1 MKQVL
6 GWGAGLSVAAV
17 VLIAQAPANA
27 FTVIRD
33 IQLVENNGETNL
45 VLVTEGGGRPEVFV
59 VRRGNDFV
67 ADVINTQL
75 NMGQEM
81 FQQNNPA
88 PGISSIVVTQLDPTS
103 VRVIVTG
110 TNSSPDARVVQG
122 AAGGIVISMLSG
134 GTTAANVPPSSPTPP
149 ASSPSPDVLVPNPEV
164 EIEPSRV
171 AQQPT
176 PPATPSRQAQQEPI
190 IPDPAIRS
198 ADPQLSPDLPRTVD
212 PTPPYLPRAVAPP
225 VGDIAVSNVNPA
237 LQTVNLNTTEVI
249 PRLVLRDAL
258 VRDVLS
264 LLARTAGLNVAFAP
278 NLGATTGQGGNQQAG
293 VEELTISLDIENE
306 SVQDVF
312 NYVLRLSGLE
322 ANRQGNTIFV
332 GRQLPNTARDIVV
345 RSFRLNQ
352 VPAGQAA
359 GFLVSMGAERAIT
372 REQQVTRANAVN
384 IPGSA
389 QALTTTETQVT
400 TVVQTLRIE
409 TQDSVPLLRGMQV
422 IVDDRLNSLTLIGP
436 PNLVELASAQLIQ
449 LDLRKRQVAINVKVI
464 DINLDG
470 GESFDSS
477 FSFGVDQTFF
487 VNDGGA
493 AALNFGAY
501 NPPSRGISTTGI
513 NARPIVPND
522 PVGGQEPFFDRD
534 GTTTTPLTAPGRGGV
549 TLRPISPVTSRSERV
564 GISDFDPFDRNDDG
578 TFDPGEVEFSTFPLF
593 QYPRRFLQTLQFQI
607 TNQNAKILTDP
618 TLLVQEGEIAT
629 VELVENIVKRVDV
642 NVFQEEGVGSRTER
656 QPQFEDVGLEV
667 SINVERIDDNGFVTI
682 NVNPSVTAITG
693 RIELIE
699 GNPNGGFATETSRR
713 EYQSGRIRLRDGQ
726 TLIVSGIIQEQDRV
740 TASKIP
746 FLGDLPIIGALFRSS
761 TRETGRA
768 EVVVL
773 VTPMIMD
780 ESDRAP
786 FGYEYNVSPDARE
799 MLQRNR

>member
-1 MKQVL
+1 MKQVI
-6 GWGAGLSVAAV
+6 GYGSGLAVAAV
-17 VLIAQAPANA
+17 VLMAQAPAIA

-33 IQLVENNGETNL
+33 VQIVQNNGETNL

-88 PGISSIVVTQLDPTS
+88 PGIASIVVTQLDPTS

-110 TNSSPDARVVQG
+110 AGSPPDARVVQG
-122 AAGGIVISMLSG
+122 AAGGIVISMISG
-134 GTTAANVPPSSPTPP
+134 GATANVPANSPPP
-149 ASSPSPDVLVPNPEV
+149 ATSSPSPDVLVPNPEV
-164 EIEPSRV
+164 EIDRGSL

-176 PPATPSRQAQQEPI
+176 PPPSGSPSQQQPI
-190 IPDPAIRS
+190 VPDPAIRS
-198 ADPQLSPDLPRTVD
+198 TNPQLTPDARRSVD
-212 PTPPYLPRAVAPP
+212 PTPPFLPRAVAPP

-237 LQTVNLNTTEVI
+237 VQAVNLNTTEVI

-278 NLGATTGQGGNQQAG
+278 DLGEAGQTGGTPGGSAN
-293 VEELTISLDIENE
+293 VTISLDIENE

-332 GRQLPNTARDIVV
+332 GRKLPNTARDVVV

-352 VPAGQAA
+352 VPAGEAA
-359 GFLVSMGAERAIT
+359 GFLVSMGAERSIT
-372 REQQVTRANAVN
+372 REQQVTRANSVN
-384 IPGSA
+384 IPGST
-389 QALTTTETQVT
+389 QALTTTDTQVT
-400 TVVQTLRIE
+400 TVVETLRVQ
-409 TQDSVPLLRGMQV
+409 TQDSIPLLRGMQ
-422 IVDDRLNSLTLIGP
+422 IVVDERLNSLTLIGP

-449 LDLRKRQVAINVKVI
+449 LDLRKRQVAVNVKVL
-464 DINLDG
+464 DITLDG
-470 GESFDSS
+470 EDSFSSS

-493 AALNFGAY
+493 AALNFGSY
-501 NPPSRGISTTGI
+501 NPPSRGTSTSGI
-513 NARPIVPND
+513 NARPIIPNN
-522 PVGGQEPFFDRD
+522 PVGNQEPFFDRD

-549 TLRPISPVTSRSERV
+549 TLRPISPVTSRSEAV
-564 GISDFDPFDRNDDG
+564 GISDFDPFERNQDG
-578 TFDPGEVEFSTFPLF
+578 TFDAGEVEFDTFPLF
-593 QYPRRFLQTLQFQI
+593 QYPRRFLQTLEFQI
-607 TNQNAKILTDP
+607 QNRNAKILTDP

-629 VELVENIVKRVDV
+629 VRLVENIVKRIDTDTIETDGG
-642 NVFQEEGVGSRTER
+642 QRTER
-656 QPQFEDVGLEV
+656 QPTFEDVGLEV
-667 SINVERIDDNGFVTI
+667 SVNVERIDDNGFVTI
-682 NVNPSVTAITG
+682 NVNPVVTAITNRLPLSSPDDG
-693 RIELIE
+693 S
-699 GNPNGGFATETSRR
+699 FATETAERSFN
-713 EYQSGRIRLRDGQ
+713 SGRIRLRDGQ

-740 TASKIP
+740 IASKIP

-786 FGYEYNVSPDARE
+786 FGYEYNVSPDAQQ
-799 MLQRNR
+799 MLQQRR

>member
-1 MKQVL
+1 MKQVI
-6 GWGAGLSVAAV
+6 GYGSGLAVAAV
-17 VLIAQAPANA
+17 VLMAQAPAIA

-33 IQLVENNGETNL
+33 VQIVQNNGETNL

-88 PGISSIVVTQLDPTS
+88 PGIASIVVTQLDPTS

-110 TNSSPDARVVQG
+110 AGSPPDARVVQG
-122 AAGGIVISMLSG
+122 AAGGIVISMISG
-134 GTTAANVPPSSPTPP
+134 GATANVPANSPPP
-149 ASSPSPDVLVPNPEV
+149 ATSSPSPDVLVPNPEV
-164 EIEPSRV
+164 EIDRGSL

-176 PPATPSRQAQQEPI
+176 PPPSGSPSQQQPI
-190 IPDPAIRS
+190 VPDPAIRS
-198 ADPQLSPDLPRTVD
+198 TNPQLTPDARRSVD
-212 PTPPYLPRAVAPP
+212 PTPPFLPRAVAPP

-237 LQTVNLNTTEVI
+237 VQAVNLNTTEVI

-278 NLGATTGQGGNQQAG
+278 DLGEAGQTGGTPGGSAN
-293 VEELTISLDIENE
+293 VTISLDIENE

-332 GRQLPNTARDIVV
+332 GRKLPNTARDVVV

-352 VPAGQAA
+352 VPAGEAA
-359 GFLVSMGAERAIT
+359 GFLVSMGAERSIT
-372 REQQVTRANAVN
+372 REQQVTRANSVN
-384 IPGSA
+384 IPGST
-389 QALTTTETQVT
+389 QALTTTDTQVT
-400 TVVQTLRIE
+400 TVVETLRVQ
-409 TQDSVPLLRGMQV
+409 TQDSIPLLRGMQ
-422 IVDDRLNSLTLIGP
+422 IVVDERLNSLTLIGP

-449 LDLRKRQVAINVKVI
+449 LDLRKRQVAVNVKVL
-464 DINLDG
+464 DITLDG
-470 GESFDSS
+470 EDSFSSS

-493 AALNFGAY
+493 AALNFGSY
-501 NPPSRGISTTGI
+501 NPPSRGTSTSGI
-513 NARPIVPND
+513 NARPIIPNN
-522 PVGGQEPFFDRD
+522 PVGNQEPFFDRD

-549 TLRPISPVTSRSERV
+549 TLRPISPVTSRSEAV
-564 GISDFDPFDRNDDG
+564 GISDFDPFERNQDG
-578 TFDPGEVEFSTFPLF
+578 TFDAGEVEFDTFPLF

-607 TNQNAKILTDP
+607 QNRNAKILTDP

-629 VELVENIVKRVDV
+629 VRLVENIVKRIDTDTIETDGG
-642 NVFQEEGVGSRTER
+642 QRTER
-656 QPQFEDVGLEV
+656 QPTFEDVGLEV
-667 SINVERIDDNGFVTI
+667 SVNVERIDDNGFVTI
-682 NVNPSVTAITG
+682 NVNPVVTAITNRLPLASPDDG
-693 RIELIE
+693 S
-699 GNPNGGFATETSRR
+699 FATETAERSFN
-713 EYQSGRIRLRDGQ
+713 SGRIRLRDGQ

-786 FGYEYNVSPDARE
+786 FGYEYNVSPDAQQ
-799 MLQRNR
+799 MLQQRR

>member
-1 MKQVL
+1 M
-6 GWGAGLSVAAV
+6 
-17 VLIAQAPANA
+17 AQAPAIA

-33 IQLVENNGETNL
+33 VQIVQNNGETNL

-88 PGISSIVVTQLDPTS
+88 PGIASIVVTQLDPTS

-110 TNSSPDARVVQG
+110 AGSPPDARVVQG
-122 AAGGIVISMLSG
+122 AAGGIVISMISG
-134 GTTAANVPPSSPTPP
+134 GATANLPANSPPP
-149 ASSPSPDVLVPNPEV
+149 ATSSPSPNVLVPNPEV
-164 EIEPSRV
+164 EIERGSL

-176 PPATPSRQAQQEPI
+176 PPPSGSPSQQQPI
-190 IPDPAIRS
+190 VPDPAIRS
-198 ADPQLSPDLPRTVD
+198 TNPQLTPDARRSVD
-212 PTPPYLPRAVAPP
+212 PTPPFLPRAVAPP

-237 LQTVNLNTTEVI
+237 VQAVNLNTTEVI

-278 NLGATTGQGGNQQAG
+278 DLGEAGQTGGTPGGSAN
-293 VEELTISLDIENE
+293 VTISLDIENE

-332 GRQLPNTARDIVV
+332 GRKLPNTARDVVV

-352 VPAGQAA
+352 VPAGEAA
-359 GFLVSMGAERAIT
+359 GFLVSMGAERSIT
-372 REQQVTRANAVN
+372 REQQVTRANSVN
-384 IPGSA
+384 IPGST
-389 QALTTTETQVT
+389 QALTTTDTQVT
-400 TVVQTLRIE
+400 TVVETLRVQ
-409 TQDSVPLLRGMQV
+409 TQDSIPLLRGMQ
-422 IVDDRLNSLTLIGP
+422 IVVDERLNSLTLIGP

-449 LDLRKRQVAINVKVI
+449 LDLRKRQVAVNVKVL
-464 DINLDG
+464 DITLDG
-470 GESFDSS
+470 EDSFSSS

-493 AALNFGAY
+493 AALNFGSY
-501 NPPSRGISTTGI
+501 NPPSRGTSTSGI
-513 NARPIVPND
+513 NARPIIPNN
-522 PVGGQEPFFDRD
+522 PVGNQEPFFDRD

-549 TLRPISPVTSRSERV
+549 TLRPISPVTSRSEAV
-564 GISDFDPFDRNDDG
+564 GISDFDPFERNQDG
-578 TFDPGEVEFSTFPLF
+578 TFDAGEVEFDTFPLF
-593 QYPRRFLQTLQFQI
+593 QYPRRFLQTLEFQI
-607 TNQNAKILTDP
+607 QNRNAKILTDP

-629 VELVENIVKRVDV
+629 VRLVENIVKRIDTDTIETDGG
-642 NVFQEEGVGSRTER
+642 QRTER
-656 QPQFEDVGLEV
+656 QPTFEDVGLEV
-667 SINVERIDDNGFVTI
+667 SVNVERIDDNGFVTI
-682 NVNPSVTAITG
+682 NVNPVVTAITNRLPLASPDDG
-693 RIELIE
+693 S
-699 GNPNGGFATETSRR
+699 FATETAERSFN
-713 EYQSGRIRLRDGQ
+713 SGRIRLRDGQ

-740 TASKIP
+740 IASKIP

-786 FGYEYNVSPDARE
+786 FGYEYNVSPDAQQ
-799 MLQRNR
+799 MLQRR

>member
-1 MKQVL
+1 MKQVI
-6 GWGAGLSVAAV
+6 GYGSGLAVAAV
-17 VLIAQAPANA
+17 VLMAQAPAIA

-33 IQLVENNGETNL
+33 VQIVQNNGETNL

-88 PGISSIVVTQLDPTS
+88 PGIASIVVTQLDPTS

-110 TNSSPDARVVQG
+110 AGSPPDARVVQG
-122 AAGGIVISMLSG
+122 AAGGIVISMISG
-134 GTTAANVPPSSPTPP
+134 GATANLPANSPPP
-149 ASSPSPDVLVPNPEV
+149 ATSSPSPNVLVPNPEV
-164 EIEPSRV
+164 EIERGSL

-176 PPATPSRQAQQEPI
+176 PPPSGSPSQQQPI
-190 IPDPAIRS
+190 VPDPAIRS
-198 ADPQLSPDLPRTVD
+198 TNPQLTPDARRSVD
-212 PTPPYLPRAVAPP
+212 PTPPFLPRAVAPP

-237 LQTVNLNTTEVI
+237 VQAVNLNTTEVI

-278 NLGATTGQGGNQQAG
+278 DLGEAGQTGGTPGGSAN
-293 VEELTISLDIENE
+293 VTISLDIENE

-332 GRQLPNTARDIVV
+332 GRKLPNTARDVVV

-352 VPAGQAA
+352 VPAGEAA
-359 GFLVSMGAERAIT
+359 GFLVSMGAERSIT
-372 REQQVTRANAVN
+372 REQQVTRANSVN
-384 IPGSA
+384 IPGST
-389 QALTTTETQVT
+389 QALTTTDTQVT
-400 TVVQTLRIE
+400 TVVETLRVQ
-409 TQDSVPLLRGMQV
+409 TQDSIPLLRGMQ
-422 IVDDRLNSLTLIGP
+422 IVVDERLNSLTLIGP

-449 LDLRKRQVAINVKVI
+449 LDLRKRQVAVNVKVL
-464 DINLDG
+464 DITLDG
-470 GESFDSS
+470 EDSFSSS

-493 AALNFGAY
+493 AALNFGSY
-501 NPPSRGISTTGI
+501 NPPSRGTSTSGI
-513 NARPIVPND
+513 NARPIIPNN
-522 PVGGQEPFFDRD
+522 PVGNQEPFFDRD

-549 TLRPISPVTSRSERV
+549 TLRPISPVTSRSEAV
-564 GISDFDPFDRNDDG
+564 GISDFDPFERNQDG
-578 TFDPGEVEFSTFPLF
+578 TFDAGEVEFDTFPLF
-593 QYPRRFLQTLQFQI
+593 QYPRRFLQTLEFQI
-607 TNQNAKILTDP
+607 QNRNAKILTDP

-629 VELVENIVKRVDV
+629 VRLVENIVKRIDTDTIETDGG
-642 NVFQEEGVGSRTER
+642 QRTER
-656 QPQFEDVGLEV
+656 QPTFEDVGLEV
-667 SINVERIDDNGFVTI
+667 SVNVERIDDNGFVTI
-682 NVNPSVTAITG
+682 NVNPVVTAITNRLPLASPDDG
-693 RIELIE
+693 S
-699 GNPNGGFATETSRR
+699 FATETAERSFN
-713 EYQSGRIRLRDGQ
+713 SGRIRLRDGQ

-740 TASKIP
+740 IASKIP

-786 FGYEYNVSPDARE
+786 FGYEYNVSPDAQQ
-799 MLQRNR
+799 MLQRR

>member
-1 MKQVL
+1 M
-6 GWGAGLSVAAV
+6 
-17 VLIAQAPANA
+17 AQAPAIA

-33 IQLVENNGETNL
+33 VQIVDSNGETNL

-81 FQQNNPA
+81 FQKNNPA
-88 PGISSIVVTQLDPTS
+88 PGIASIVVTQLDPTS

-110 TNSSPDARVVQG
+110 TSSPPDARVVQG
-122 AAGGIVISMLSG
+122 ASGGIVISMLSG
-134 GTTAANVPPSSPTPP
+134 GTSAANVPPNSSRPDSSP
-149 ASSPSPDVLVPNPEV
+149 APDVLVPEPQV
-164 EIEPSRV
+164 EIDRGSL

-176 PPATPSRQAQQEPI
+176 PPTTTPAPSQQEPI
-190 IPDPAIRS
+190 IPDPATRNR
-198 ADPQLSPDLPRTVD
+198 DPQLSPGLPRTVD

-237 LQTVNLNTTEVI
+237 VQAVNLNTTEVI

-264 LLARTAGLNVAFAP
+264 LLARTAGLNVAFASDFG
-278 NLGATTGQGGNQQAG
+278 NTTGQGGAQGGTEA
-293 VEELTISLDIENE
+293 LTISLDIENE

-332 GRQLPNTARDIVV
+332 GRQLPNTARDVVV

-352 VPAGQAA
+352 IPAGQAA
-359 GFLVSMGAERAIT
+359 AFLVSMGAERAIT
-372 REQQVTRANAVN
+372 REQQVTRANSVN
-384 IPGSA
+384 IPGSS
-389 QALTTTETQVT
+389 QALTTTDTQVT
-400 TVVQTLRIE
+400 TVVETLRVE
-409 TQDSVPLLRGMQV
+409 TQDSIPLLRGMQV

-436 PNLVELASAQLIQ
+436 PNLVEVASAQLIQ
-449 LDLRKRQVAINVKVI
+449 LDLRRRQVAINVKVL

-470 GESFDSS
+470 EDTFDSS
-477 FSFGVDQTFF
+477 FSFGIDQTFF

-493 AALNFGAY
+493 AALNFGSY
-501 NPPSRGISTTGI
+501 NPPNLNQSTSGI
-513 NARPIVPND
+513 NARPIVPNL
-522 PVGGQEPFFDRD
+522 PVGNEEPFFDRD

-549 TLRPISPVTSRSERV
+549 TLRPVSPVTDRSERV

-578 TFDPGEVEFSTFPLF
+578 TFDPGNVEFDTFPLF

-607 TNQNAKILTDP
+607 TNRNAKILTDP
-618 TLLVQEGEIAT
+618 TLLVQEGEIAR
-629 VELVENIVKRVDV
+629 VELVENIVKRFETDTIETDGG
-642 NVFQEEGVGSRTER
+642 QRTET
-656 QPQFEDVGLEV
+656 QPEFEDVGLEV

-682 NVNPSVTAITG
+682 NVNPVVTAITN
-693 RIELIE
+693 RIPL
-699 GNPNGGFATETSRR
+699 GGVTNGDFATETSRR

-740 TASKIP
+740 IASKIP
-746 FLGDLPIIGALFRSS
+746 FLGDLPILGALFRSS

-799 MLQRNR
+799 MLQRSR

>member
-1 MKQVL
+1 M
-6 GWGAGLSVAAV
+6 
-17 VLIAQAPANA
+17 AQAPAIA

-33 IQLVENNGETNL
+33 VQIVQNNGETNL

-88 PGISSIVVTQLDPTS
+88 PGIASIVVTQLDPTS

-110 TNSSPDARVVQG
+110 AGSPPDARVVQG
-122 AAGGIVISMLSG
+122 AAGGIVISMISG
-134 GTTAANVPPSSPTPP
+134 GATANLPANSPPP
-149 ASSPSPDVLVPNPEV
+149 ATSSPSPDVLVPNPEV
-164 EIEPSRV
+164 EIDRGSL

-176 PPATPSRQAQQEPI
+176 PPPSGSPSQQQPI
-190 IPDPAIRS
+190 VPDPAIRS
-198 ADPQLSPDLPRTVD
+198 TNPQLTPDARRSVD
-212 PTPPYLPRAVAPP
+212 PTPPFLPRAVAPP

-237 LQTVNLNTTEVI
+237 VQAVNLNTTEVI

-278 NLGATTGQGGNQQAG
+278 DLGEAGQTGGTPGGSAN
-293 VEELTISLDIENE
+293 VTISLDIENE

-332 GRQLPNTARDIVV
+332 GRKLPNTARDVVV

-352 VPAGQAA
+352 VPAGEAA
-359 GFLVSMGAERAIT
+359 GFLVSMGAERSIT
-372 REQQVTRANAVN
+372 REQQVTRANSVN
-384 IPGSA
+384 IPGST
-389 QALTTTETQVT
+389 QALTTTDTQVT
-400 TVVQTLRIE
+400 TVVETLRVQ
-409 TQDSVPLLRGMQV
+409 TQDSIPLLRGMQ
-422 IVDDRLNSLTLIGP
+422 IVVDERLNSLTLIGP

-449 LDLRKRQVAINVKVI
+449 LDLRKRQVAVNVKVL
-464 DINLDG
+464 DITLDG
-470 GESFDSS
+470 EDSFSSS

-493 AALNFGAY
+493 AALNFGSY
-501 NPPSRGISTTGI
+501 NPPSRGTSTSGI
-513 NARPIVPND
+513 NARPIIPNN
-522 PVGGQEPFFDRD
+522 PVGNQEPFFDRD

-549 TLRPISPVTSRSERV
+549 TLRPISPVTSRSEAV
-564 GISDFDPFDRNDDG
+564 GISDFDPFERNQDG
-578 TFDPGEVEFSTFPLF
+578 TFDAGEVEFDTFPLF
-593 QYPRRFLQTLQFQI
+593 QYPRRFLQTLEFQI
-607 TNQNAKILTDP
+607 QNRNAKILTDP

-629 VELVENIVKRVDV
+629 VRLVENIVKRIDTDTIETDGG
-642 NVFQEEGVGSRTER
+642 QRTER
-656 QPQFEDVGLEV
+656 QPTFEDVGLEV
-667 SINVERIDDNGFVTI
+667 SVNVERIDDNGFVTI
-682 NVNPSVTAITG
+682 NVNPVVTAITNRLPLASPDDG
-693 RIELIE
+693 S
-699 GNPNGGFATETSRR
+699 FATETAERSFN
-713 EYQSGRIRLRDGQ
+713 SGRIRLRDGQ

-740 TASKIP
+740 IASKIP

-786 FGYEYNVSPDARE
+786 FGYEYNVSPDAQQ
-799 MLQRNR
+799 MLQRR

>member
-1 MKQVL
+1 MKQVI
-6 GWGAGLSVAAV
+6 GYGSGLAVAAV
-17 VLIAQAPANA
+17 VLMAQAPAIA

-33 IQLVENNGETNL
+33 VQIVQNNGETNL

-88 PGISSIVVTQLDPTS
+88 PGIASIVVTQLDPTS

-110 TNSSPDARVVQG
+110 ASSPPDARVVQG
-122 AAGGIVISMLSG
+122 AAGGIVISMISG
-134 GTTAANVPPSSPTPP
+134 GATANVPANSPPP
-149 ASSPSPDVLVPNPEV
+149 ATSSPSPDVLVPNPEV
-164 EIEPSRV
+164 EIDRGSL

-176 PPATPSRQAQQEPI
+176 PPPSGSPSQQQPI
-190 IPDPAIRS
+190 VPDPAIRS
-198 ADPQLSPDLPRTVD
+198 TNPQLTPDARRSVD
-212 PTPPYLPRAVAPP
+212 PTPPFLPRAVAPP

-237 LQTVNLNTTEVI
+237 VQAVNLNTTEVI

-278 NLGATTGQGGNQQAG
+278 DLGEAGQTGGTPGGSAN
-293 VEELTISLDIENE
+293 VTISLDIENE

-332 GRQLPNTARDIVV
+332 GRKLPNTARDVVV

-352 VPAGQAA
+352 VPAGEAA
-359 GFLVSMGAERAIT
+359 GFLVSMGAERSIT
-372 REQQVTRANAVN
+372 REQQVTRANSVN
-384 IPGSA
+384 IPGST
-389 QALTTTETQVT
+389 QALTTTDTQVT
-400 TVVQTLRIE
+400 TVVETLRVQ
-409 TQDSVPLLRGMQV
+409 TQDSIPLLRGMQ
-422 IVDDRLNSLTLIGP
+422 IVVDERLNSLTLIGP

-449 LDLRKRQVAINVKVI
+449 LDLRKRQVAVNVKVL
-464 DINLDG
+464 DITLDG
-470 GESFDSS
+470 EDSFSSS

-493 AALNFGAY
+493 AALNFGSY
-501 NPPSRGISTTGI
+501 NPPSRGTSTSGI
-513 NARPIVPND
+513 NARPIIPNN
-522 PVGGQEPFFDRD
+522 PVGNQEPFFDRD

-549 TLRPISPVTSRSERV
+549 TLRPISPVTSRSEAV
-564 GISDFDPFDRNDDG
+564 GISDFDPFERNQDG
-578 TFDPGEVEFSTFPLF
+578 TFDAGEVEFDTFPLF

-607 TNQNAKILTDP
+607 QNRNAKILTDP

-629 VELVENIVKRVDV
+629 VRLVENIVKRIDTDTIETDGG
-642 NVFQEEGVGSRTER
+642 QRTER
-656 QPQFEDVGLEV
+656 QPTFEDVGLEV
-667 SINVERIDDNGFVTI
+667 SVNVERIDDNGFVTI
-682 NVNPSVTAITG
+682 NVNPVVTAITNRLPLASPDDG
-693 RIELIE
+693 S
-699 GNPNGGFATETSRR
+699 FATETAERSFN
-713 EYQSGRIRLRDGQ
+713 SGRIRLRDGQ

-786 FGYEYNVSPDARE
+786 FGYEYNVSPDAQQ
-799 MLQRNR
+799 MLQRR

>member
-6 GWGAGLSVAAV
+6 GWGAGVSVAAV
-17 VLIAQAPANA
+17 ILSVQAPAIA

-88 PGISSIVVTQLDPTS
+88 PGIASIVVTQLDPTS

-122 AAGGIVISMLSG
+122 ASGGIVISMLSG
-134 GTTAANVPPSSPTPP
+134 GTTANVPPSSPTPQGSS
-149 ASSPSPDVLVPNPEV
+149 ASPNVLVPNPEV
-164 EIEPSRV
+164 EIEPSPL

-176 PPATPSRQAQQEPI
+176 PPPQEPI
-190 IPDPAIRS
+190 IPDAGIRS
-198 ADPQLSPDLPRTVD
+198 TDPQLTPNIPRTVD
-212 PTPPYLPRAVAPP
+212 PTPPFLPRAVAPP

-278 NLGATTGQGGNQQAG
+278 SVGETTGRGGNQVN

-332 GRQLPNTARDIVV
+332 GRELPNTARDVVV
-345 RSFRLNQ
+345 RSYRMNQ
-352 VPAGQAA
+352 IPAGEAA
-359 GFLVSMGAERAIT
+359 AFLVSMGAERAIT
-372 REQQVTRANAVN
+372 REQQVTRTNSVN
-384 IPGSA
+384 IPGTT
-389 QALTTTETQVT
+389 QAVTTTDTQVT
-400 TVVQTLRIE
+400 TVVETLRVE
-409 TQDSVPLLRGMQV
+409 TQDSVPLLRGLQV
-422 IVDDRLNSLTLIGP
+422 VVDDRLNSLTLVGP
-436 PNLVELASAQLIQ
+436 PNLVELASSQLIQ
-449 LDLRKRQVAINVKVI
+449 LDLRRRQVAVNVKVI
-464 DINLDG
+464 DITLN
-470 GESFDSS
+470 GEDSFNSS
-477 FSFGVDQTFF
+477 FSFGIDQTFF

-493 AALNFGAY
+493 AALNFGSY
-501 NPPSRGISTTGI
+501 NPPNRQTSTQGI
-513 NARPIVPND
+513 NARPIIPNL
-522 PVGGQEPFFDRD
+522 PVGNQEPFFDRD
-534 GTTTTPLTAPGRGGV
+534 GTTTTPLTAPGGGV
-549 TLRPISPVTSRSERV
+549 SLRPISPVTSRSERV

-578 TFDPGEVEFSTFPLF
+578 TFDAGEVEFDTFPLF

-607 TNQNAKILTDP
+607 QNQNAKILTDP
-618 TLLVQEGEIAT
+618 TLLVQEGERAT
-629 VELVENIVKRVDV
+629 VSLVENIVKRIDTDTIETDGG
-642 NVFQEEGVGSRTER
+642 QRTER
-656 QPQFEDVGLEV
+656 QPTFEDVGLELTILV
-667 SINVERIDDNGFVTI
+667 DRIDDNGFVTMQ
-682 NVNPSVTAITG
+682 VNPSVTAITE
-693 RIELIE
+693 RIPLAEPDD
-699 GNPNGGFATETSRR
+699 GSFATETARR
-713 EYQSGRIRLRDGQ
+713 SFDSGNIRLRDGQ

-740 TASKIP
+740 IASKIP
-746 FLGDLPIIGALFRSS
+746 FLGDLPIVGALFRSS

>member
-1 MKQVL
+1 MKQVI
-6 GWGAGLSVAAV
+6 GYGSGLAVAAV
-17 VLIAQAPANA
+17 VLMAQAPAIA

-33 IQLVENNGETNL
+33 VQIVQNNGETNL

-88 PGISSIVVTQLDPTS
+88 PGIASIVVTQLDPTS

-110 TNSSPDARVVQG
+110 AGSPPDARVVQG
-122 AAGGIVISMLSG
+122 AAGGIVISMISG
-134 GTTAANVPPSSPTPP
+134 GATANVPANSPPP
-149 ASSPSPDVLVPNPEV
+149 ATSSPSPDVLVPNPEV
-164 EIEPSRV
+164 EIDRGSL

-176 PPATPSRQAQQEPI
+176 PPPSGSPSQQQPPI
-190 IPDPAIRS
+190 VPDPAIRS
-198 ADPQLSPDLPRTVD
+198 TNPQLTPDARRSVD
-212 PTPPYLPRAVAPP
+212 PTPPFLPRAVAPP

-237 LQTVNLNTTEVI
+237 VQAVNLNTTEVI

-278 NLGATTGQGGNQQAG
+278 DLGEAGQTGGTPGGSAN
-293 VEELTISLDIENE
+293 VTISLDIENE

-332 GRQLPNTARDIVV
+332 GRKLPNTARDVVV

-352 VPAGQAA
+352 VPAGEAA
-359 GFLVSMGAERAIT
+359 GFLVSMGAERSIT
-372 REQQVTRANAVN
+372 REQQVTRANSVN
-384 IPGSA
+384 IPGST
-389 QALTTTETQVT
+389 QALTTTDTQVT
-400 TVVQTLRIE
+400 TVVETLRVQ
-409 TQDSVPLLRGMQV
+409 TQDSIPLLRGMQ
-422 IVDDRLNSLTLIGP
+422 IVVDERLNSLTLIGP

-449 LDLRKRQVAINVKVI
+449 LDLRKRQVAVNVKVL
-464 DINLDG
+464 DITLDG
-470 GESFDSS
+470 EDSFSSS

-493 AALNFGAY
+493 AALNFGSY
-501 NPPSRGISTTGI
+501 NPPSRGTSTSGI
-513 NARPIVPND
+513 NARPIIPNN
-522 PVGGQEPFFDRD
+522 PVGNQEPFFDRD

-549 TLRPISPVTSRSERV
+549 TLRPISPVTSRSEAV
-564 GISDFDPFDRNDDG
+564 GISDFDPFERNQDG
-578 TFDPGEVEFSTFPLF
+578 TFDAGEVEFDTFPLF

-607 TNQNAKILTDP
+607 QNRNAKILTDP

-629 VELVENIVKRVDV
+629 VRLVENIVKRIDTDTIETDGG
-642 NVFQEEGVGSRTER
+642 QRTER
-656 QPQFEDVGLEV
+656 QPTFEDVGLEV
-667 SINVERIDDNGFVTI
+667 SVNVERIDDNGFVTI
-682 NVNPSVTAITG
+682 NVNPVVTAITNRLPLASPDDG
-693 RIELIE
+693 S
-699 GNPNGGFATETSRR
+699 FATETAERSFN
-713 EYQSGRIRLRDGQ
+713 SGRIRLRDGQ

-786 FGYEYNVSPDARE
+786 FGYEYNVSPDAQQ
-799 MLQRNR
+799 MLQRR

>member
-1 MKQVL
+1 M
-6 GWGAGLSVAAV
+6 
-17 VLIAQAPANA
+17 AQAPAIA

-33 IQLVENNGETNL
+33 VQIVQNNGETNL

-88 PGISSIVVTQLDPTS
+88 PGIASIVVTQLDPTS

-110 TNSSPDARVVQG
+110 AGSPPDARVVQG
-122 AAGGIVISMLSG
+122 AAGGIVISMISG
-134 GTTAANVPPSSPTPP
+134 GATANLPANSPPP
-149 ASSPSPDVLVPNPEV
+149 ATSSPSPNVLVPNPEV
-164 EIEPSRV
+164 EIDRGSL

-176 PPATPSRQAQQEPI
+176 PPPSGSPSQQQPI
-190 IPDPAIRS
+190 VPDPAIRS
-198 ADPQLSPDLPRTVD
+198 TNPQLTPDARRSVD
-212 PTPPYLPRAVAPP
+212 PTPPFLPRAVAPP

-237 LQTVNLNTTEVI
+237 VQAVNLNTTEVI

-278 NLGATTGQGGNQQAG
+278 DLGEAGQTGGTPGGSAN
-293 VEELTISLDIENE
+293 VTISLDIENE

-332 GRQLPNTARDIVV
+332 GRKLPNTARDVVV

-352 VPAGQAA
+352 VPAGEAA
-359 GFLVSMGAERAIT
+359 GFLVSMGAERSIT
-372 REQQVTRANAVN
+372 REQQVTRANSVN
-384 IPGSA
+384 IPGST
-389 QALTTTETQVT
+389 QALTTTDTQVT
-400 TVVQTLRIE
+400 TVVETLRVQ
-409 TQDSVPLLRGMQV
+409 TQDSIPLLRGMQ
-422 IVDDRLNSLTLIGP
+422 IVVDERLNSLTLIGP

-449 LDLRKRQVAINVKVI
+449 LDLRKRQVAVNVKVL
-464 DINLDG
+464 DITLDG
-470 GESFDSS
+470 EDSFSSS

-493 AALNFGAY
+493 AALNFGSY
-501 NPPSRGISTTGI
+501 NPPSRGTSTSGI
-513 NARPIVPND
+513 NARPIIPNN
-522 PVGGQEPFFDRD
+522 PVGNQEPFFDRD

-549 TLRPISPVTSRSERV
+549 TLRPISPVTSRSEAV
-564 GISDFDPFDRNDDG
+564 GISDFDPFERNQDG
-578 TFDPGEVEFSTFPLF
+578 TFDAGEVEFDTFPLF
-593 QYPRRFLQTLQFQI
+593 QYPRRFLQTLEFQI
-607 TNQNAKILTDP
+607 QNRNAKILTDP

-629 VELVENIVKRVDV
+629 VRLVENIVKRIDTDTIETDGG
-642 NVFQEEGVGSRTER
+642 QRTER
-656 QPQFEDVGLEV
+656 QPTFEDVGLEV
-667 SINVERIDDNGFVTI
+667 SVNVERIDDNGFVTI
-682 NVNPSVTAITG
+682 NVNPVVTAITNRLPLASPDDG
-693 RIELIE
+693 S
-699 GNPNGGFATETSRR
+699 FATETAERSFN
-713 EYQSGRIRLRDGQ
+713 SGRIRLRDGQ

-740 TASKIP
+740 IASKIP

-786 FGYEYNVSPDARE
+786 FGYEYNVSPDAQQ
-799 MLQRNR
+799 MLQRR

>member
-6 GWGAGLSVAAV
+6 GWGAGLSVATAV
-17 VLIAQAPANA
+17 LMAQAPAMA

-33 IQLVENNGETNL
+33 VQIVENNGETNL

-88 PGISSIVVTQLDPTS
+88 PGIASIVVTQLDPTS

-110 TNSSPDARVVQG
+110 TSSPPDARVVQG
-122 AAGGIVISMLSG
+122 AGGGIVISMLSA
-134 GTTAANVPPSSPTPP
+134 GTSANVPPSSP
-149 ASSPSPDVLVPNPEV
+149 ARRSSSPSPDVLVPNPEV
-164 EIEPSRV
+164 EIEQGSL
-171 AQQPT
+171 AQQPA
-176 PPATPSRQAQQEPI
+176 PPPTPSQQQAQQDPI
-190 IPDPAIRS
+190 IPDPAIRN
-198 ADPQLSPDLPRTVD
+198 ADPQLSPEIPRTVD
-212 PTPPYLPRAVAPP
+212 PTPPFLPRAVAPP

-237 LQTVNLNTTEVI
+237 LQTINLNTTEVI

-264 LLARTAGLNVAFAP
+264 LLARTAGLNVAFASDFGE
-278 NLGATTGQGGNQQAG
+278 NGEGDVG
-293 VEELTISLDIENE
+293 ELTISLDIENE

-332 GRQLPNTARDIVV
+332 GRQLPNTARDVVV

-352 VPAGQAA
+352 VPAGEAA

-372 REQQVTRANAVN
+372 REQQVTRANSVN

-389 QALTTTETQVT
+389 QALTTTDTQIT
-400 TVVQTLRIE
+400 TVVETLRVE
-409 TQDSVPLLRGMQV
+409 TQDSVPLLRGLQV

-436 PNLVELASAQLIQ
+436 PNLVEVASAQLIQ

-464 DINLDG
+464 DITLN
-470 GESFDSS
+470 GEDSFNSS
-477 FSFGVDQTFF
+477 FSFGVDDTFF

-493 AALNFGAY
+493 AALNFGSY
-501 NPPSRGISTTGI
+501 NPPSRGVSTTGI
-513 NARPIVPND
+513 NARPIVPNN
-522 PVGGQEPFFDRD
+522 PVGAQEPFFDRD

-564 GISDFDPFDRNDDG
+564 GISDFDPFERNDDG
-578 TFDPGEVEFSTFPLF
+578 TFDAGEVEFDTFPLF

-607 TNQNAKILTDP
+607 QNQNAKILTDP

-629 VELVENIVKRVDV
+629 VSLVENIVKRIDTDTIETDGG
-642 NVFQEEGVGSRTER
+642 QRTER
-656 QPQFEDVGLEV
+656 QPTFEDVGLELT
-667 SINVERIDDNGFVTI
+667 INVERVDDNGFVTI
-682 NVNPSVTAITG
+682 NVNPVVTAITE
-693 RIELIE
+693 RIQLAEPDD
-699 GNPNGGFATETSRR
+699 GSFATETARR
-713 EYQSGRIRLRDGQ
+713 EFQSGRIRLRDGQ

-740 TASKIP
+740 IASKIP
-746 FLGDLPIIGALFRSS
+746 FLGDLPIVGALFRSS

-786 FGYEYNVSPDARE
+786 FGYEYNVSPDALE
-799 MLQRNR
+799 MYQRNR

>member
-1 MKQVL
+1 VKQVI
-6 GWGAGLSVAAV
+6 GYGSGLAVAAV
-17 VLIAQAPANA
+17 VLMAQAPAIA

-33 IQLVENNGETNL
+33 VQIVQNNGETNL

-88 PGISSIVVTQLDPTS
+88 PGIASIVVTQLDPTS

-110 TNSSPDARVVQG
+110 AGSPPDARVVQG
-122 AAGGIVISMLSG
+122 AAGGIVISMISG
-134 GTTAANVPPSSPTPP
+134 GATANLPANSPPP
-149 ASSPSPDVLVPNPEV
+149 ATSSPSPDVLVPNPEV
-164 EIEPSRV
+164 EIDRGSL

-176 PPATPSRQAQQEPI
+176 PPPSGSPSQQQPI
-190 IPDPAIRS
+190 VPDPAIRS
-198 ADPQLSPDLPRTVD
+198 TNPQLTPDARRSVD
-212 PTPPYLPRAVAPP
+212 PTPPFLPRAVAPP

-237 LQTVNLNTTEVI
+237 VQAVNLNTTEVI

-278 NLGATTGQGGNQQAG
+278 DLGEAGQTGGTPGGSAN
-293 VEELTISLDIENE
+293 VTISLDIENE

-332 GRQLPNTARDIVV
+332 GRKLPNTARDVVV

-352 VPAGQAA
+352 VPAGEAA
-359 GFLVSMGAERAIT
+359 GFLVSMGAERSIT
-372 REQQVTRANAVN
+372 REQQVTRANSVN
-384 IPGSA
+384 IPGST
-389 QALTTTETQVT
+389 QALTTTDTQVT
-400 TVVQTLRIE
+400 TVVETLRVQ
-409 TQDSVPLLRGMQV
+409 TQDSIPLLRGMQ
-422 IVDDRLNSLTLIGP
+422 IVVDERLNSLTLIGP

-449 LDLRKRQVAINVKVI
+449 LDLRKRQVAVNVKVL
-464 DINLDG
+464 DITLDG
-470 GESFDSS
+470 EDSFSSS

-493 AALNFGAY
+493 AALNFGSY
-501 NPPSRGISTTGI
+501 NPPSRGTSTSGI
-513 NARPIVPND
+513 NARPIIPNN
-522 PVGGQEPFFDRD
+522 PVGNQEPFFDRD

-549 TLRPISPVTSRSERV
+549 TLRPISPVTSRSEAV
-564 GISDFDPFDRNDDG
+564 GISDFDPFERNQDG
-578 TFDPGEVEFSTFPLF
+578 TFDAGEVEFDTFPLF
-593 QYPRRFLQTLQFQI
+593 QYPRRFLQTLEFQI
-607 TNQNAKILTDP
+607 QNRNAKILTDP

-629 VELVENIVKRVDV
+629 VRLVENIVKRIDTDTIETDGG
-642 NVFQEEGVGSRTER
+642 QRTER
-656 QPQFEDVGLEV
+656 QPTFEDVGLEV
-667 SINVERIDDNGFVTI
+667 SVNVERIDDNGFVTI
-682 NVNPSVTAITG
+682 NVNPVVTAITNRLPLASPDDG
-693 RIELIE
+693 S
-699 GNPNGGFATETSRR
+699 FATETAERSFN
-713 EYQSGRIRLRDGQ
+713 SGRIRLRDGQ

-740 TASKIP
+740 IASKIP

-786 FGYEYNVSPDARE
+786 FGYEYNVSPDAQQ
-799 MLQRNR
+799 MLQRR

>member
-17 VLIAQAPANA
+17 VLMAQAPAHA

-33 IQLVENNGETNL
+33 VQVVERNGETNL

-67 ADVINTQL
+67 ADIINTQL

-110 TNSSPDARVVQG
+110 AGSSPDARVVQG
-122 AAGGIVISMLSG
+122 ESGGIVIGIASSG
-134 GTTAANVPPSSPTPP
+134 GATANVPSPAARPS
-149 ASSPSPDVLVPNPEV
+149 ASSPNVLVPNPQV
-164 EIEPSRV
+164 EIDRGSL

-176 PPATPSRQAQQEPI
+176 PSQEEPI
-190 IPDPAIRS
+190 IPDESIRS
-198 ADPQLSPDLPRTVD
+198 PSPQLTPDTRRSVD
-212 PTPPYLPRAVAPP
+212 PTPPFLPRAVAPP

-237 LQTVNLNTTEVI
+237 LQAINLNTTEVI

-264 LLARTAGLNVAFAP
+264 LLARTAGLNVAFASDF
-278 NLGATTGQGGNQQAG
+278 GQTTGPGGGQVSVG
-293 VEELTISLDIENE
+293 ELTISLDIENE

-332 GRQLPNTARDIVV
+332 GRQLPNTARDVVV

-352 VPAGQAA
+352 VRAGEAA
-359 GFLVSMGAERAIT
+359 GFLVSMGAERSIT
-372 REQQVTRANAVN
+372 REQQVTRANSVN
-384 IPGSA
+384 IPGST
-389 QALTTTETQVT
+389 QALTTTDTQIT
-400 TVVQTLRIE
+400 TVVETLRVE

-422 IVDDRLNSLTLIGP
+422 IVDERLNSLTLIGP
-436 PNLVELASAQLIQ
+436 PNLVEVASAQLIQ
-449 LDLRKRQVAINVKVI
+449 LDLRKRQVAINVKVV
-464 DINLDG
+464 DITLDG
-470 GESFDSS
+470 EDTFDSS
-477 FSFGVDQTFF
+477 FSFGIDQTFF

-493 AALNFGAY
+493 AALNFGAV
-501 NPPSRGISTTGI
+501 NPPSRGTSTSGI
-513 NARPIVPND
+513 NARPIIPNN
-522 PVGGQEPFFDRD
+522 PVGTEEPFFDRD
-534 GTTTTPLTAPGRGGV
+534 GTTRTPLTAPGDGGLS
-549 TLRPISPVTSRSERV
+549 LRPVSPVTSRPERV
-564 GISDFDPFDRNDDG
+564 GISDFEPFERNDDG
-578 TFDPGEVEFSTFPLF
+578 TFDVGEVEFDTFPLF

-607 TNQNAKILTDP
+607 QNRNAKILTDP
-618 TLLVQEGEIAT
+618 TLLVQEGEIAR
-629 VELVENIVKRVDV
+629 VELVENIVKRFETDTIETDGG
-642 NVFQEEGVGSRTER
+642 QRTER
-656 QPQFEDVGLEV
+656 EPEFEDVGLELA
-667 SINVERIDDNGFVTI
+667 INVERIDDNGFVTI
-682 NVNPSVTAITG
+682 NVNPVVTAITN
-693 RIELIE
+693 RIDL
-699 GNPNGGFATETSRR
+699 GGVTGEDFATETSRR

-726 TLIVSGIIQEQDRV
+726 TLIVSGIIQEQDRT

-746 FLGDLPIIGALFRSS
+746 FLGDLPIVGALFRSS
-761 TRETGRA
+761 TRETERA
-768 EVVVL
+768 EVIVL
-773 VTPMIMD
+773 VTPSIMD

-799 MLQRNR
+799 MLQRR

>member
-1 MKQVL
+1 MKQVI
-6 GWGAGLSVAAV
+6 GYGSGLAVAAV
-17 VLIAQAPANA
+17 VLMAQAPAIA

-33 IQLVENNGETNL
+33 VQIVQNNGETNL

-88 PGISSIVVTQLDPTS
+88 PGIASIVVTQLDPTS

-110 TNSSPDARVVQG
+110 AGSPPDARVVQG
-122 AAGGIVISMLSG
+122 AAGGIVISMISG
-134 GTTAANVPPSSPTPP
+134 GATANLPANSPPP
-149 ASSPSPDVLVPNPEV
+149 ATSSPSPNVLVPNPEV
-164 EIEPSRV
+164 EIERGSL

-176 PPATPSRQAQQEPI
+176 PPPSGSPSQQQPI
-190 IPDPAIRS
+190 VPDPAIRS
-198 ADPQLSPDLPRTVD
+198 TNPQLTPDARRSVD
-212 PTPPYLPRAVAPP
+212 PTPPFLPRAVAPP

-237 LQTVNLNTTEVI
+237 VQAVNLNTTEVI

-278 NLGATTGQGGNQQAG
+278 DLGEAGQTGGTPGGSAN
-293 VEELTISLDIENE
+293 VTISLDIENE

-332 GRQLPNTARDIVV
+332 GRKLPNTARDVVV

-352 VPAGQAA
+352 VPAGEAA
-359 GFLVSMGAERAIT
+359 GFLVSMGAERSIT
-372 REQQVTRANAVN
+372 REQQVTRANSVN
-384 IPGSA
+384 IPGST
-389 QALTTTETQVT
+389 QALTTTDTQVT
-400 TVVQTLRIE
+400 TVVETLRVQ
-409 TQDSVPLLRGMQV
+409 TQDSIPLLRGMQ
-422 IVDDRLNSLTLIGP
+422 IVVDERLNSLTLIGP

-449 LDLRKRQVAINVKVI
+449 LDLRKRQVAVNVKVL
-464 DINLDG
+464 DITLDG
-470 GESFDSS
+470 EDSFSSS

-493 AALNFGAY
+493 AALNFGSY
-501 NPPSRGISTTGI
+501 NPPSRGTSTSGI
-513 NARPIVPND
+513 NARPIIRNN
-522 PVGGQEPFFDRD
+522 PVGNQEPFFDRD

-549 TLRPISPVTSRSERV
+549 TLRPISPVTSRSEAV
-564 GISDFDPFDRNDDG
+564 GISDFDPFERNQDG
-578 TFDPGEVEFSTFPLF
+578 TFDAGEVEFDTFPLF
-593 QYPRRFLQTLQFQI
+593 QYPRRFLQTLEFQI
-607 TNQNAKILTDP
+607 QNRNAKILTDP

-629 VELVENIVKRVDV
+629 VRLVENIVKRIDTDTIETDGG
-642 NVFQEEGVGSRTER
+642 QRTER
-656 QPQFEDVGLEV
+656 QPTFEDVGLEV
-667 SINVERIDDNGFVTI
+667 SVNVERIDDNGFVTI
-682 NVNPSVTAITG
+682 NVNPVVTAITNRLPLASPDDG
-693 RIELIE
+693 S
-699 GNPNGGFATETSRR
+699 FATETAERSFN
-713 EYQSGRIRLRDGQ
+713 SGRIRLRDGQ

-740 TASKIP
+740 IASKIP

-786 FGYEYNVSPDARE
+786 FGYEYNVSPDAQQ
-799 MLQRNR
+799 MLQRR

>member
-1 MKQVL
+1 MKQVI
-6 GWGAGLSVAAV
+6 GYGSGLAVAAV
-17 VLIAQAPANA
+17 VLMAQAPAIA

-33 IQLVENNGETNL
+33 VQIVQNNGETNL

-88 PGISSIVVTQLDPTS
+88 PGIASIVVTQLDPTS

-110 TNSSPDARVVQG
+110 ASSPPDARVVQG
-122 AAGGIVISMLSG
+122 AAGGIVISMISG
-134 GTTAANVPPSSPTPP
+134 GATANVPANSPPP
-149 ASSPSPDVLVPNPEV
+149 ATSSPSPDVLVPNPEV
-164 EIEPSRV
+164 EIDRGSL

-176 PPATPSRQAQQEPI
+176 PPPSGSPSQQQPI
-190 IPDPAIRS
+190 VPDPAIRS
-198 ADPQLSPDLPRTVD
+198 TNPQLTPDARRSVD
-212 PTPPYLPRAVAPP
+212 PTPPFLPRAVAPP

-237 LQTVNLNTTEVI
+237 VQAVNLNTTEVI

-278 NLGATTGQGGNQQAG
+278 DLGEAGQTGGTPGGSAN
-293 VEELTISLDIENE
+293 VTISLDIENE

-332 GRQLPNTARDIVV
+332 GRKLPNTARDVVV

-352 VPAGQAA
+352 VPAGEAA
-359 GFLVSMGAERAIT
+359 GFLVSMGAERSIT
-372 REQQVTRANAVN
+372 REQQVTRANSVN
-384 IPGSA
+384 IPGST
-389 QALTTTETQVT
+389 QALTTTDTQVT
-400 TVVQTLRIE
+400 TVVETLRVQ
-409 TQDSVPLLRGMQV
+409 TQDSIPLLRGMQ
-422 IVDDRLNSLTLIGP
+422 IVVDERLNSLTLIGP

-449 LDLRKRQVAINVKVI
+449 LDLRKRQVAVNVKVL
-464 DINLDG
+464 DITLDG
-470 GESFDSS
+470 EDSFSSS

-493 AALNFGAY
+493 AALNFGSY
-501 NPPSRGISTTGI
+501 NPPSRGTSTSGI
-513 NARPIVPND
+513 NARPIIPNN
-522 PVGGQEPFFDRD
+522 PVGNQEPFFDRD

-549 TLRPISPVTSRSERV
+549 TLRPISPVTSRSEAV
-564 GISDFDPFDRNDDG
+564 GISDFDPFERNQDG
-578 TFDPGEVEFSTFPLF
+578 TFDAGEVEFDTFPLF

-607 TNQNAKILTDP
+607 QNRNAKILTDP

-629 VELVENIVKRVDV
+629 VRLVENIVKRIDTDTIETDGG
-642 NVFQEEGVGSRTER
+642 QRTER
-656 QPQFEDVGLEV
+656 QPTFEDVGLEV
-667 SINVERIDDNGFVTI
+667 SVNVERIDDNGFVTI
-682 NVNPSVTAITG
+682 NVNPVVTAITNRLPLASPDDG
-693 RIELIE
+693 S
-699 GNPNGGFATETSRR
+699 FATETAERSFN
-713 EYQSGRIRLRDGQ
+713 SGRIRLRDGQ

-786 FGYEYNVSPDARE
+786 FGYEYNVSPDAQQ
-799 MLQRNR
+799 MLQQRR

>member
-1 MKQVL
+1 MKQVI
-6 GWGAGLSVAAV
+6 GYGSGLAVAAV
-17 VLIAQAPANA
+17 VLMAQAPAIA

-33 IQLVENNGETNL
+33 VQIVQNNGETNL

-88 PGISSIVVTQLDPTS
+88 PGIASIVVTQLDPTS

-110 TNSSPDARVVQG
+110 AGSPPDARVVQG
-122 AAGGIVISMLSG
+122 AAGGIVISMISG
-134 GTTAANVPPSSPTPP
+134 GATANLPANSPPP
-149 ASSPSPDVLVPNPEV
+149 ATSSPSPNVLVPNPEV
-164 EIEPSRV
+164 EIDRGSL

-176 PPATPSRQAQQEPI
+176 PPPSGSPSQQQPI
-190 IPDPAIRS
+190 VPDPAIRS
-198 ADPQLSPDLPRTVD
+198 TNPQLTPDARRSVD
-212 PTPPYLPRAVAPP
+212 PTPPFLPRAVAPP

-237 LQTVNLNTTEVI
+237 VQAVNLNTTEVI

-278 NLGATTGQGGNQQAG
+278 DLGEAGQTGGTPGGSAN
-293 VEELTISLDIENE
+293 VTISLDIENE

-332 GRQLPNTARDIVV
+332 GRKLPNTARDVVV

-352 VPAGQAA
+352 VPAGEAA
-359 GFLVSMGAERAIT
+359 GFLVSMGAERSIT
-372 REQQVTRANAVN
+372 REQQVTRANSVN
-384 IPGSA
+384 IPGST
-389 QALTTTETQVT
+389 QALTTTDTQVT
-400 TVVQTLRIE
+400 TVVETLRVQ
-409 TQDSVPLLRGMQV
+409 TQDSIPLLRGMQ
-422 IVDDRLNSLTLIGP
+422 IVVDERLNSLTLIGP

-449 LDLRKRQVAINVKVI
+449 LDLRKRQVAVNVKVL
-464 DINLDG
+464 DITLDG
-470 GESFDSS
+470 EDSFSSS

-493 AALNFGAY
+493 AALNFGSY
-501 NPPSRGISTTGI
+501 NPPSRGTSTSGI
-513 NARPIVPND
+513 NARPIIPNN
-522 PVGGQEPFFDRD
+522 PVGNQEPFFDRD

-549 TLRPISPVTSRSERV
+549 TLRPISPVTSRSEAV
-564 GISDFDPFDRNDDG
+564 GISDFDPFERNQDG
-578 TFDPGEVEFSTFPLF
+578 TFDAGEVEFDTFPLF
-593 QYPRRFLQTLQFQI
+593 QYPRRFLQTLEFQI
-607 TNQNAKILTDP
+607 QNRNAKILTDP

-629 VELVENIVKRVDV
+629 VRLVENIVKRIDTDTIETDGG
-642 NVFQEEGVGSRTER
+642 QRTER
-656 QPQFEDVGLEV
+656 QPTFEDVGLEV
-667 SINVERIDDNGFVTI
+667 SVNVERIDDNGFVTI
-682 NVNPSVTAITG
+682 NVNPVVTAITNRLPLASPDDG
-693 RIELIE
+693 S
-699 GNPNGGFATETSRR
+699 FATETAERSFN
-713 EYQSGRIRLRDGQ
+713 SGRIRLRDGQ

-740 TASKIP
+740 IASKIP

-786 FGYEYNVSPDARE
+786 FGYEYNVSPDAQQ
-799 MLQRNR
+799 MLQRR

>member
-6 GWGAGLSVAAV
+6 GWGTGLSVAAV
-17 VLIAQAPANA
+17 VLMAQAPAIA

-33 IQLVENNGETNL
+33 VQIVDSNGETNL

-81 FQQNNPA
+81 FQKNNPA
-88 PGISSIVVTQLDPTS
+88 PGIASIVVTQLDPTS

-110 TNSSPDARVVQG
+110 ASSPPDARVVQG
-122 AAGGIVISMLSG
+122 ASGGIVISMLSG
-134 GTTAANVPPSSPTPP
+134 GTSAANVPPNSSSPPT
-149 ASSPSPDVLVPNPEV
+149 STPSPDVLVPEPQV
-164 EIEPSRV
+164 EIDRGSL

-176 PPATPSRQAQQEPI
+176 PPRTTPAPSQQQPI
-190 IPDPAIRS
+190 IPDPATRNR
-198 ADPQLSPDLPRTVD
+198 DPQLSPGLPRTVD
-212 PTPPYLPRAVAPP
+212 PTPPFLPRAVAPP

-237 LQTVNLNTTEVI
+237 VQAVNLNTTEVI

-264 LLARTAGLNVAFAP
+264 LLARTAGLNVAFASDFG
-278 NLGATTGQGGNQQAG
+278 NTTGQGGAQGGTEA
-293 VEELTISLDIENE
+293 LTISLDIENE

-332 GRQLPNTARDIVV
+332 GRQLPNTARDVVV

-352 VPAGQAA
+352 IPAGQAA
-359 GFLVSMGAERAIT
+359 AFLVSMGAERAIT
-372 REQQVTRANAVN
+372 REQQVTRANSVN
-384 IPGSA
+384 IPGST
-389 QALTTTETQVT
+389 QALTTTDTQVT
-400 TVVQTLRIE
+400 TVVETLRVE
-409 TQDSVPLLRGMQV
+409 TQDSIPLLRGLQV
-422 IVDDRLNSLTLIGP
+422 IVDDRLNSLTLIGQ
-436 PNLVELASAQLIQ
+436 PNLVEVASAQLIQ
-449 LDLRKRQVAINVKVI
+449 LDLRKRQVAINVKVL

-470 GESFDSS
+470 EDTFDSS
-477 FSFGVDQTFF
+477 FSFGIDQTFF

-493 AALNFGAY
+493 AALNFGSY
-501 NPPSRGISTTGI
+501 NPPNLNQSTSGI
-513 NARPIVPND
+513 NARPIVPNN
-522 PVGGQEPFFDRD
+522 PVGNQEPFFDRD

-549 TLRPISPVTSRSERV
+549 TLRPVSPVTDRSERV

-578 TFDPGEVEFSTFPLF
+578 TFDAGEVEFSTFPLF

-607 TNQNAKILTDP
+607 QNRNAKILTDP
-618 TLLVQEGEIAT
+618 TLLVQEGEIAR
-629 VELVENIVKRVDV
+629 VELVENIVKRFETDTIETDGG
-642 NVFQEEGVGSRTER
+642 QRTET
-656 QPQFEDVGLEV
+656 QPEFEDVGLEV
-667 SINVERIDDNGFVTI
+667 SINVERVDDNGFVTI
-682 NVNPSVTAITG
+682 NVNPVVTAITN
-693 RIELIE
+693 RIPL
-699 GNPNGGFATETSRR
+699 GGVANGDFATETSRR

-740 TASKIP
+740 IASKIP
-746 FLGDLPIIGALFRSS
+746 FLGDLPILGALFRSS

-799 MLQRNR
+799 MLQRSR

>member
-1 MKQVL
+1 MKQVI
-6 GWGAGLSVAAV
+6 GYGSGLAVAAV
-17 VLIAQAPANA
+17 VLMAQAPAIA

-33 IQLVENNGETNL
+33 VQIVQNNGETNL

-88 PGISSIVVTQLDPTS
+88 PGIASIVVTQLDPTS

-110 TNSSPDARVVQG
+110 AGSPPDARVVQG
-122 AAGGIVISMLSG
+122 AAGGIVISMISG
-134 GTTAANVPPSSPTPP
+134 GATANLPANSPPP
-149 ASSPSPDVLVPNPEV
+149 ATSSPSPDVLVPNPEV
-164 EIEPSRV
+164 EIERGSL

-176 PPATPSRQAQQEPI
+176 PPPSGSPSQQQPI
-190 IPDPAIRS
+190 VPDPAIRS
-198 ADPQLSPDLPRTVD
+198 TNPQLTPDARRSVD
-212 PTPPYLPRAVAPP
+212 PTPPFLPRAVAPP

-237 LQTVNLNTTEVI
+237 VQAVNLNTTEVI

-278 NLGATTGQGGNQQAG
+278 DLGEAGQTGGTPGGSAN
-293 VEELTISLDIENE
+293 VTISLDIENE

-332 GRQLPNTARDIVV
+332 GRKLPNTARDVVV

-352 VPAGQAA
+352 VPAGEAA
-359 GFLVSMGAERAIT
+359 GFLVSMGAERSIT
-372 REQQVTRANAVN
+372 REQQVTRANSVN
-384 IPGSA
+384 IPGST
-389 QALTTTETQVT
+389 QALTTTDTQVT
-400 TVVQTLRIE
+400 TVVETLRVQ
-409 TQDSVPLLRGMQV
+409 TQDSIPLLRGMQ
-422 IVDDRLNSLTLIGP
+422 IVVDERLNSLTLIGP

-449 LDLRKRQVAINVKVI
+449 LDLRKRQVAVNVKVL
-464 DINLDG
+464 DITLDG
-470 GESFDSS
+470 EDSFSSS

-493 AALNFGAY
+493 AALNFGSY
-501 NPPSRGISTTGI
+501 NPPSRGTSTSGI
-513 NARPIVPND
+513 NARPIIPNN
-522 PVGGQEPFFDRD
+522 PVGNQEPFFDRD

-549 TLRPISPVTSRSERV
+549 TLRPISPVTSRSEAV
-564 GISDFDPFDRNDDG
+564 GISDFDPFERNQDG
-578 TFDPGEVEFSTFPLF
+578 TFDAGEVEFDTFPLF
-593 QYPRRFLQTLQFQI
+593 QYPRRFLQTLEFQI
-607 TNQNAKILTDP
+607 QNRNAKILTDP

-629 VELVENIVKRVDV
+629 VRLVENIVKRIDTDTIETDGG
-642 NVFQEEGVGSRTER
+642 QRTER
-656 QPQFEDVGLEV
+656 QPTFEDVGLEV
-667 SINVERIDDNGFVTI
+667 SVNVERIDDNGFVTI
-682 NVNPSVTAITG
+682 NVNPVVTAITNRLPLASPDDG
-693 RIELIE
+693 S
-699 GNPNGGFATETSRR
+699 FATETAERSFN
-713 EYQSGRIRLRDGQ
+713 SGRIRLRDGQ

-740 TASKIP
+740 IASKIP

-786 FGYEYNVSPDARE
+786 FGYEYNVSPDAQQ
-799 MLQRNR
+799 MLQRR

>member
-1 MKQVL
+1 MKQVI
-6 GWGAGLSVAAV
+6 GYGSGLAVAAV
-17 VLIAQAPANA
+17 VLMAQAPAIA

-33 IQLVENNGETNL
+33 VQIVQNNGETNL

-88 PGISSIVVTQLDPTS
+88 PGIASIVVTQLDPTS

-110 TNSSPDARVVQG
+110 AGSPPDARVVQG
-122 AAGGIVISMLSG
+122 AAGGIVISMISG
-134 GTTAANVPPSSPTPP
+134 GATANLPANSPPP
-149 ASSPSPDVLVPNPEV
+149 ATSSPSPDVLVPNPEV
-164 EIEPSRV
+164 EIDRGSL

-176 PPATPSRQAQQEPI
+176 PPPSGSPSQQQPI
-190 IPDPAIRS
+190 VPDPAIRS
-198 ADPQLSPDLPRTVD
+198 TNPQLTPDARRSVD
-212 PTPPYLPRAVAPP
+212 PTPPFLPRAVAPP

-237 LQTVNLNTTEVI
+237 VQAVNLNTTEVI

-278 NLGATTGQGGNQQAG
+278 DLGEAGQTGGTPGGSAN
-293 VEELTISLDIENE
+293 VTISLDIENE

-332 GRQLPNTARDIVV
+332 GRKLPNTARDVVV

-352 VPAGQAA
+352 VPAGEAA
-359 GFLVSMGAERAIT
+359 GFLVSMGAERSIT
-372 REQQVTRANAVN
+372 REQQVTRANSVN
-384 IPGSA
+384 IPGST
-389 QALTTTETQVT
+389 QALTTTDTQVT
-400 TVVQTLRIE
+400 TVVETLRVQ
-409 TQDSVPLLRGMQV
+409 TQDSIPLLRGMQ
-422 IVDDRLNSLTLIGP
+422 IVVDERLNSLTLIGP

-449 LDLRKRQVAINVKVI
+449 LDLRKRQVAVNVKVL
-464 DINLDG
+464 DITLDG
-470 GESFDSS
+470 EDSFSSS

-493 AALNFGAY
+493 AALNFGSY
-501 NPPSRGISTTGI
+501 NPPSRGTSTSGI
-513 NARPIVPND
+513 NARPIIPNN
-522 PVGGQEPFFDRD
+522 PVGNQEPFFDRD

-549 TLRPISPVTSRSERV
+549 TLRPISPVTSRSEAV
-564 GISDFDPFDRNDDG
+564 GISDFDPFERNQDG
-578 TFDPGEVEFSTFPLF
+578 TFDAGEVEFDTFPLF
-593 QYPRRFLQTLQFQI
+593 QYPRRFLQTLEFQI
-607 TNQNAKILTDP
+607 QNRNAKILTDP

-629 VELVENIVKRVDV
+629 VRLVENIVKRIDTDTIETDGG
-642 NVFQEEGVGSRTER
+642 QRTER
-656 QPQFEDVGLEV
+656 QPTFEDVGLEV
-667 SINVERIDDNGFVTI
+667 SVNVERIDDNGFVTI
-682 NVNPSVTAITG
+682 NVNPVVTAITNRLPLASPDDG
-693 RIELIE
+693 S
-699 GNPNGGFATETSRR
+699 FATETAERSFN
-713 EYQSGRIRLRDGQ
+713 SGRIRLRDGQ

-740 TASKIP
+740 IASKIP

-786 FGYEYNVSPDARE
+786 FGYEYNVSPDAQQ
-799 MLQRNR
+799 MLQRR

>member
-1 MKQVL
+1 MKQVI
-6 GWGAGLSVAAV
+6 GYGSGLAVAAV
-17 VLIAQAPANA
+17 VLMAQAPAIA

-33 IQLVENNGETNL
+33 VQIVQNNGETNL

-88 PGISSIVVTQLDPTS
+88 PGIASIVVTQLDPTS

-110 TNSSPDARVVQG
+110 AGSPPDARVVQG
-122 AAGGIVISMLSG
+122 AAGGIVISMISG
-134 GTTAANVPPSSPTPP
+134 GATANVPANSPPP
-149 ASSPSPDVLVPNPEV
+149 ATSSPSPDVLVPNPEV
-164 EIEPSRV
+164 EIDRGSL

-176 PPATPSRQAQQEPI
+176 PPPSGSPSQQQPI
-190 IPDPAIRS
+190 VPDPAIRS
-198 ADPQLSPDLPRTVD
+198 TNPQLTPDARRSVD
-212 PTPPYLPRAVAPP
+212 PTPPFLPRAVAPP

-237 LQTVNLNTTEVI
+237 VQAVNLNTTEVI

-264 LLARTAGLNVAFAP
+264 LLARTAGLNVAFSP
-278 NLGATTGQGGNQQAG
+278 DLGEAGQTGGTPGGSAN
-293 VEELTISLDIENE
+293 VTISLDIENE

-332 GRQLPNTARDIVV
+332 GRKLPNTARDVVV

-352 VPAGQAA
+352 VPAGEAA
-359 GFLVSMGAERAIT
+359 GFLVSMGAERSIT
-372 REQQVTRANAVN
+372 REQQVTRANSVN
-384 IPGSA
+384 IPGST
-389 QALTTTETQVT
+389 QALTTTDTQVT
-400 TVVQTLRIE
+400 TVVETLRVQ
-409 TQDSVPLLRGMQV
+409 TQDSIPLLRGMQ
-422 IVDDRLNSLTLIGP
+422 IVVDERLNSLTLIGP

-449 LDLRKRQVAINVKVI
+449 LDLRKRQVAVNVKVL
-464 DINLDG
+464 DITLDG
-470 GESFDSS
+470 EDSFSSS

-493 AALNFGAY
+493 AALNFGSY
-501 NPPSRGISTTGI
+501 NPPSRGTSTSGI
-513 NARPIVPND
+513 NARPIIPNN
-522 PVGGQEPFFDRD
+522 PVGNQEPFFDRD

-549 TLRPISPVTSRSERV
+549 TLRPISPVTSRSEAV
-564 GISDFDPFDRNDDG
+564 GISDFDPFERNQDG
-578 TFDPGEVEFSTFPLF
+578 TFDAGEVEFDTFPLF

-607 TNQNAKILTDP
+607 QNRNAKILTDP

-629 VELVENIVKRVDV
+629 VRLVENIVKRIDTDTIETDGG
-642 NVFQEEGVGSRTER
+642 QRTER
-656 QPQFEDVGLEV
+656 QPTFEDVGLEV
-667 SINVERIDDNGFVTI
+667 SVNVERIDDNGFVTI
-682 NVNPSVTAITG
+682 NVNPVVTAITNRLPLASPDDG
-693 RIELIE
+693 S
-699 GNPNGGFATETSRR
+699 FATETAERSFN
-713 EYQSGRIRLRDGQ
+713 SGRIRLRDGQ

-786 FGYEYNVSPDARE
+786 FGYEYNVSPDAQQ
-799 MLQRNR
+799 MLQQRR